1 MSGNKDLALVS
12 VIINCYN
19 GQKYLAEAIDSV
31 FSQTYKNWEIIFWD
45 NCSTD
50 NSAEIAKS
58 YGEKIKYYYSN
69 TNTTLGEARN
79 KAIQVTN
86 GKYIAFIDCD
96 DIWSNSQKLELQVE
110 LLEKNENF
118 VLCFGDMIEIDEK
131 GNYFRDV
138 LTKVKNGYCFPQLLK
153 QFDIS
158 IITTMLRKQM
168 LVEMKLSFD
177 QNIKASEEYCLFM
190 QLASV
195 YEIGVINE
203 ILVSYR
209 VSMSS
214 LTSKSLEILGY
225 ERRYTLN
232 KITVNNP
239 TLARQYSKEFKSAF
253 ARADY
258 YDARWFMQIK
268 MRKSAIK
275 LLISNIFIDF
285 RYLLLLF
292 ISLLPYTVWDYIHV
306 AKRKRV

>member
-1 MSGNKDLALVS
+1 MLGNNNLTLVS

-31 FSQTYKNWEIIFWD
+31 FSQTYKDWEIIFWD

-50 NSAEIAKS
+50 DSAEIAKS
-58 YGEKIKYYYSN
+58 YGEKLKYYCSN

-96 DIWSNSQKLELQVE
+96 DIWSNSRKLEMQVE
-110 LLEKNENF
+110 LLEKHTNF
-118 VLCFGDMIEIDEK
+118 FLCFGNMIEVDEN
-131 GNYFRDV
+131 GEYFRDV
-138 LTKVKNGYCFPQLLK
+138 ITKLKSGYSFPQLLK

-158 IITTMLRKQM
+158 IITSMLRKQI
-168 LVEMKLSFD
+168 LVETKLSFD
-177 QNIKASEEYCLFM
+177 ENIKASEEFCLFM

-195 YEIGVINE
+195 YEIGVISE
-203 ILVSYR
+203 ILASYR

-214 LTSKSLEILGY
+214 LTSKSLEILGH

-232 KITVNNP
+232 KIITNNSL
-239 TLARQYSKEFKSAF
+239 LAIKFPKEFKLAF

-268 MRKSAIK
+268 MRKLANKVLIK
-275 LLISNIFIDF
+275 NIFIDF
-285 RYLLLLF
+285 RYLPLLF
-292 ISLLPYTVWDYIHV
+292 ISFLPYSIWDFIHI